1 MSSFRFSN
9 LKKVNPRTQNI
20 VVEGGLTRTL
30 DIGNDFGANPSANNF
45 VFNTLSRVGS
55 AKFIDGIISNISPGD
70 IIISGSAASPDN
82 DRLSSA
88 VVSNTSIIIETSLP
102 GIIHFDQD
110 YPLGQQLI
118 VNKINVCS
126 RFTLNPSFDIVN
138 VDIGN
143 DLVTIDIPDLS
154 LEDSGHILQVNF
166 TGTPPQTNNNY
177 VCIQP
182 ESYSNGLRKVL
193 DLSQKTNHIFKWNG
207 FNWEDLNKSATHLS
221 VFSPDTIPIV
231 TPANATYQAANFQS
245 IIKNEG
251 GFTFRGLNSTIYAG
265 ASGNSTIR
273 AEVTVPK
280 TGFYHCAT
288 SVEFYGNSIGYR
300 EIGFSI
306 NDSTDFE
313 TGSGYFFIDKED
325 GSANGNILNSS
336 GTIYIREQDRL
347 NVQLFQN
354 SSSSLVVCQANSYLS
369 LDFIGE

>member
-1 MSSFRFSN
+1 MSSFRFSDQ
-9 LKKVNPRTQNI
+9 KKVNPRTQNI
-20 VVEGGLTRTL
+20 DVEGGLTRTL

-45 VFNTLSRVGS
+45 VFNTLSRLGS
-55 AKFIDGIISNISPGD
+55 AKFTDGIISNISPGD

-82 DRLSSA
+82 DRLSSV

-110 YPLGQQLI
+110 YPLGEQSVI
-118 VNKINVCS
+118 NKINVCS
-126 RFTLNPSFDIVN
+126 RLTINPSFDIVN
-138 VDIGN
+138 VNVEN
-143 DLVTIDIPDLS
+143 DLVTVDIPDLS

-182 ESYSNGLRKVL
+182 ESYSNGKRKVL
-193 DLSQKTNHIFKWNG
+193 DLSQIVNHIFKWNG

-221 VFSPDTIPIV
+221 VLSPNTIPIV
-231 TPANATYQAANFQS
+231 TPTNATYQAANFHS
-245 IIKNEG
+245 IIRNEG
-251 GFTFRGLNSTIYAG
+251 GFTFRGLNSRIYAG
-265 ASGNSTIR
+265 AVGNSTIR

-288 SVEFYGNSIGYR
+288 SIEFNGNSTGYR

-306 NDSTDFE
+306 NDNTDSE
-313 TGSGYFFIDKED
+313 TGSGYFFINKED
-325 GSANGNILNSS
+325 GNANGNILNSS
-336 GTIYIREQDRL
+336 GTMYIREQDQL

-354 SSSSLVVCQANSYLS
+354 SGGSLNACQANSYLS